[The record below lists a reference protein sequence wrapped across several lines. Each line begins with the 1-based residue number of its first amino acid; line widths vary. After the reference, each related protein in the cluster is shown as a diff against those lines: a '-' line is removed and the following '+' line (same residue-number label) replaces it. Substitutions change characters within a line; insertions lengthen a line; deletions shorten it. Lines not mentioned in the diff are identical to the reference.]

1 VALRREQIEDAVRE
15 HMRAESERDMG
26 FLRHQLVED
35 VDYDI
40 RTMSHPDDPTPY
52 GHFRGSETYI
62 GMWDALHEIF
72 SSYTIEIE
80 DTIVLE
86 ERSAAFVR
94 LQITAV
100 PYEEWNG
107 LPAGEPVRWWPCAI
121 CEFDDNSEMT
131 RETVWGSAPPFLAGY
146 QRMLEYQRELR
157 GGDGERG

>member
-1 VALRREQIEDAVRE
+1 VPLSRDEILQAVQE

-40 RTMSHPDDPTPY
+40 RTMAHPDDPTPY
-52 GHFRGSETYI
+52 GHFTGSETYI
-62 GMWDALHEIF
+62 SMWDRLHEIF
-72 SSYTIEIE
+72 SSYAIEIE

-100 PYEEWNG
+100 PREEWNG
-107 LPAGEPVRWWPCAI
+107 LPAGEPVRWWPVAI
-121 CEFDDNSEMT
+121 CDFDDNGNMT

-146 QRMLEYQRELR
+146 QRMLEFHR
-157 GGDGERG
+157 ERGA

>member
-1 VALRREQIEDAVRE
+1 VALTREQLEEAVWE
-15 HMRAESERDMG
+15 HMRAESERDMD

-52 GHFRGSETYI
+52 GHFTGSETYVS
-62 GMWDALHEIF
+62 MWENLHTIF
-72 SSYTIEIE
+72 SSYKIEIE
-80 DTIVLE
+80 DVIVLT

-94 LQITAV
+94 LEITAV
-100 PYEEWNG
+100 PIRDWNG

-121 CEFDDNSEMT
+121 CEFDDNANMT

-146 QRMLEYQRELR
+146 QRMQAFHAERAA
-157 GGDGERG
+157 GGV